1 VVLSV
6 TDTGVGMDREVLQ
19 RIFEPFFTTKKTGA
33 GTGLGLAT
41 AYGIVRQSGGW
52 ITASSEPGRGAFF
65 RVYLAAAA
73 GPVEPSPAQAADAGD
88 GCGSETV
95 LLVEDHPEVLRLI
108 REILRRKGYRLLE
121 AANGAEALA
130 VAAGYAGSIDA
141 LVTDV
146 VMPGMNGR
154 ELAAR
159 LLQLRPLI
167 KVLFTSGYAA
177 GALGTQGVLDP
188 GMAYLP
194 KPFTAAQLALK
205 LRQVIEAP

>member
-1 VVLSV
+1 
-6 TDTGVGMDREVLQ
+6 
-19 RIFEPFFTTKKTGA
+19 
-33 GTGLGLAT
+33 
-41 AYGIVRQSGGW
+41 
-52 ITASSEPGRGAFF
+52 
-65 RVYLAAAA
+65 
-73 GPVEPSPAQAADAGD
+73 
-88 GCGSETV
+88 
-95 LLVEDHPEVLRLI
+95 
-108 REILRRKGYRLLE
+108 LLE

-130 VAAGYAGSIDA
+130 IAAGYAGSIDA

-177 GALGTQGVLDP
+177 GALGTQGVLEP